1 MIALDANGADHGP
14 STVAEG
20 GRLSGS
26 EVTLFGPTTELA
38 GFSPVVDA
46 PAAIANDEEPVL
58 AVRSKP
64 ESSIVQAVRAV
75 AQGEADAAVS
85 AGPTGA
91 ALAASVLYLKR
102 LRGVHRPGI
111 AVMIPVP
118 GAPTLMVDVGAN
130 VEVRPEHLVQFA
142 YMGSAFMEAVHGVER
157 PRVGLL
163 SIGEE
168 SKKGTPDVVAAHERL
183 AAAQSTSINFIGNV
197 EGTDV
202 TAGAADVIVT
212 DGFTGNVALKLMEGT
227 ARTVVG
233 AVRDAVRSS
242 PVSMLGG
249 LLIRGAV
256 GGLRR
261 ELDPNTTGGAIL
273 LGVRGIVVIAHG
285 GSSAEGIANAVRVAQ
300 RAVDE
305 RMIERTATALETGGA
320 FRSAPA
326 ATVAPIDE

>member
-14 STVAEG
+14 ATVAEG
-20 GRLSGS
+20 GRLSAS
-26 EVTLFGPTTELA
+26 EVTLFGPAAALA
-38 GFSPVVDA
+38 DFERVVDA
-46 PAAIANDEEPVL
+46 PVSIGNDEEPVL

-64 ESSIVQAVRAV
+64 DASIVQAVRAV
-75 AQGEADAAVS
+75 AAGEADAAVS

-91 ALAASVLYLKR
+91 ALAAAVLHLRR

-111 AVMIPVP
+111 AVMLPVP
-118 GAPTLMVDVGAN
+118 GSPTLMVDVGAN

-168 SKKGTPDVVAAHERL
+168 AKKGTPDVVAAHERL
-183 AAAQSTSINFIGNV
+183 AAAQGSSINFIGNV

-202 TAGAADVIVT
+202 TAGVADVVVT

-227 ARTVVG
+227 AKTVVG

-285 GSSAEGIANAVRVAQ
+285 GSTAKGIANAVRVAQ

-305 RMIERTATALETGGA
+305 RMIERTAAALEVGGA
-320 FRSAPA
+320 LRSAPT
-326 ATVAPIDE
+326 ATVASSDE

>member
-1 MIALDANGADHGP
+1 MIALDANGADHGSP
-14 STVAEG
+14 TVAEG

-26 EVTLFGPTTELA
+26 EVTLFGPAAELA

-46 PAAIANDEEPVL
+46 PVAIANDEEPVL

-64 ESSIVQAVRAV
+64 EASIVQAVRAV
-75 AQGEADAAVS
+75 AEGEADAAVS

-183 AAAQSTSINFIGNV
+183 ATAQSTSINFIGNV

-233 AVRDAVRSS
+233 AVRGAVRSS
-242 PVSMLGG
+242 PVSIFGG
-249 LLIRGAV
+249 LLIRGAL

-300 RAVDE
+300 RAADE
-305 RMIERTATALETGGA
+305 HMIERTATALETGGA
-320 FRSAPA
+320 LRSAPA

>member
-1 MIALDANGADHGP
+1 MIALDANGADNGP
-14 STVAEG
+14 ATVAEG

-26 EVTLFGPTTELA
+26 EITLFGPAAQLA
-38 GFSPVVDA
+38 GYPRVVDA
-46 PAAIANDEEPVL
+46 PLAIGNDEEPVL

-64 ESSIVQAVRAV
+64 DSSIVRAVRAV
-75 AQGEADAAVS
+75 ASGDADAAVS

-91 ALAASVLYLKR
+91 ALAGAVLHLKR
-102 LRGVHRPGI
+102 LRGVHRPGV
-111 AVMIPVP
+111 AVMLPVP

-168 SKKGTPDVVAAHERL
+168 ATKGTPDVVAAHERL
-183 AAAQSTSINFIGNV
+183 ADASASSINFIGNV

-227 ARTVVG
+227 AKTVVG
-233 AVRDAVRSS
+233 AVRDAVRASR
-242 PVSMLGG
+242 VSTVGG

-256 GGLRR
+256 GDLRR

-285 GSSAEGIANAVRVAQ
+285 GSTAEGIANAVRVAQ

-305 RMIERTATALETGGA
+305 RVLERTFAALEAGGA
-320 FRSAPA
+320 LRSAPT
-326 ATVAPIDE
+326 ATVAPIDD

>member
-1 MIALDANGADHGP
+1 MIALDANGADRGP
-14 STVAEG
+14 ATVAEG

-26 EVTLFGPTTELA
+26 EVTLFGPADQLA
-38 GFSPVVDA
+38 GYSPVVDA
-46 PAAIANDEEPVL
+46 PVSIGNDEEPVR
-58 AVRSKP
+58 AVRNKP

-75 AQGEADAAVS
+75 AAGDAGAAVS
-85 AGPTGA
+85 AGATGA
-91 ALAASVLYLKR
+91 ALAAAVLHLR
-102 LRGVHRPGI
+102 RMRGVHRPGI
-111 AVMIPVP
+111 AVMVPVP

-142 YMGSAFMEAVHGVER
+142 YMGSAFMEAVHGVDR

-168 SKKGTPDVVAAHERL
+168 AKKGTPDVVAAHERL
-183 AAAQSTSINFIGNV
+183 AAADASSINFIGNV

-202 TAGAADVIVT
+202 TAGAANVIVT

-227 ARTVVG
+227 AKTVVG
-233 AVRDAVRSS
+233 AVRDAIRST

-249 LLIRGAV
+249 LLVRGAL

-261 ELDPNTTGGAIL
+261 DLDPNTTGGAIL

-305 RMIERTATALETGGA
+305 RMIERTAAALEAGGA
-320 FRSAPA
+320 LRSAPT

>member
-1 MIALDANGADHGP
+1 MIALDANGADNGP
-14 STVAEG
+14 ATVAEG

-26 EVTLFGPTTELA
+26 EITLFGPAAQLA
-38 GFSPVVDA
+38 GYPRVVDA
-46 PAAIANDEEPVL
+46 PLAIGNAEEPVL

-64 ESSIVQAVRAV
+64 DSSIVRAVRAV
-75 AQGEADAAVS
+75 ASGDADAAVS

-91 ALAASVLYLKR
+91 ALAGAVLHLKR
-102 LRGVHRPGI
+102 LRGVHRPGV
-111 AVMIPVP
+111 AVMLPVP

-168 SKKGTPDVVAAHERL
+168 ATKGTPDVVAAHERL
-183 AAAQSTSINFIGNV
+183 ADASASSINFIGNV

-227 ARTVVG
+227 AKTVVG
-233 AVRDAVRSS
+233 AVRDAVRASR
-242 PVSMLGG
+242 VSTVGG

-256 GGLRR
+256 GDLRR

-285 GSSAEGIANAVRVAQ
+285 GSTAEGIANAVRVAQ

-305 RMIERTATALETGGA
+305 RVLERTFAALEAGGA
-320 FRSAPA
+320 LRSAPT
-326 ATVAPIDE
+326 ATVAPIDD